1 MTCPRV
7 FFKSL
12 SSPMVYVEALDLF
25 LDFPKYPLI
34 KAHDTKEIERSRE
47 KFRHGNEI

>member
-1 MTCPRV
+1 MTCPRS

-12 SSPMVYVEALDLF
+12 SSPVDQTKALDLF

-47 KFRHGNEI
+47 KYGHGNEI